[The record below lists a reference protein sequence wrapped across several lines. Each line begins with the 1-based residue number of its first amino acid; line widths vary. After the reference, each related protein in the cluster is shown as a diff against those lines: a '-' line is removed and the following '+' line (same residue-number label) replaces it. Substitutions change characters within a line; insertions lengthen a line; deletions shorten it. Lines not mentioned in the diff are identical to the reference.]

1 MYLKCF
7 MCSALSP
14 FFLDLFCPLP
24 LRVTPEIL
32 VIIFINW
39 QLTGAHYWAMGT
51 GLPEINILKTK
62 SPNWKEE
69 HDQSLTR
76 IRPEAVSENQVAP
89 SIYFLMQSLLPGA

>member
-1 MYLKCF
+1 
-7 MCSALSP
+7 
-14 FFLDLFCPLP
+14 
-24 LRVTPEIL
+24 
-32 VIIFINW
+32 
-39 QLTGAHYWAMGT
+39 MGT

-89 SIYFLMQSLLPGA
+89 SIYFLMQSLLPGAWKR